1 MRKKRESN
9 RWFSH
14 IEARAEMIGKE
25 THAVM
30 LKNDSGSREVFSK
43 RLMLLKILTVTCLGI
58 GAMFYGG
65 RILGEG
71 PEESA
76 ASERKRAMFLTKQN
90 SVATQGIP
98 PIDLSAPGRTET
110 ATFALG

>member
-1 MRKKRESN
+1 
-9 RWFSH
+9 
-14 IEARAEMIGKE
+14 MIGKE
-25 THAVM
+25 THALI
-30 LKNDSGSREVFSK
+30 LKNDSGSREFFSK

-58 GAMFYGG
+58 GAMFYGV
-65 RILGEG
+65 RILSEG

-76 ASERKRAMFLTKQN
+76 ASERKRAMFVVRQN
-90 SVATQGIP
+90 SVANQGIP